1 MYNIFYVIITLL
13 ILTSIT
19 LMLISIFN
27 NSSIFDKI
35 MSMNCLTNYVI
46 ILITLIASLKVQETF
61 LDIALIY
68 AFINFIATIGF
79 LRYFKQKQLKE

>member
-1 MYNIFYVIITLL
+1 MHTIFHVMILVL

-19 LMLISIFN
+19 LMLISIFCN
-27 NSSIFDKI
+27 TSIFNKI
-35 MSMNCLTNYVI
+35 MSVNCLTNYII
-46 ILITLIASLKVQETF
+46 ILITLIAYFKMQETF

-79 LRYFKQKQLKE
+79 LRYFKQKQLKK